1 MTDGVVVTRCAPSI
15 ASVRGGT
22 SVALIGNNFYNAS
35 RLMCVFGGVLV
46 NSLFINSTAIVCKTP
61 ESILPG
67 NVLVSLYFP
76 GGKQLSTEMSLFFH
90 GKSLFYL

>member
-1 MTDGVVVTRCAPSI
+1 M
-15 ASVRGGT
+15 
-22 SVALIGNNFYNAS
+22 
-35 RLMCVFGGVLV
+35 

-67 NVLVSLYFP
+67 TVLVSLYFP